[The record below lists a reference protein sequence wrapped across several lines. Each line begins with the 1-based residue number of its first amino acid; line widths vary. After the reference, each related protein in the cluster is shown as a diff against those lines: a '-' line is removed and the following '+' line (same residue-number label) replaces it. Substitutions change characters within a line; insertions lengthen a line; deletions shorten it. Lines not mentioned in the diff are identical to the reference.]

1 MSSKNKYGKFTKK
14 NYLHIMRWAV
24 WRNCMDFGYQK
35 APCLIET
42 ELGGK
47 ALMSFAWRGNHCVI
61 FYDYKEFKKEF
72 GQQSYDLQQAY
83 VGTITA
89 HEMRHYYQY
98 RQMRAKK
105 AREKK
110 KILARWRKN
119 EKHYKRMVDGYSLK
133 EYLMQPLEL
142 DASLYEYVFGAEY
155 FDMLLGGLIK
165 DEEHFNAMEK
175 LYKEYSG
182 KKNPEL
188 FLEEMRTLLR
198 RKNKET
204 A

>member
-14 NYLHIMRWAV
+14 NYLRIVRWAV
-24 WRNCMDFGYQK
+24 WRNCIDFGYKK

-42 ELGGK
+42 ELGGDIF
-47 ALMSFAWRGNHCVI
+47 MTFYWSGNHCAI
-61 FYDYKEFKKEF
+61 FYDYKLFKKEF
-72 GQQSYDLQQAY
+72 GHKSFELQQAY
-83 VGTITA
+83 AGAITA

-98 RQMRAKK
+98 RQLRAKK

-110 KILARWRKN
+110 KILIRWRKN
-119 EKHYKRMVDGYSLK
+119 EKRYKRVEDGYSLR
-133 EYLMQPLEL
+133 EYVLQPLEL

-188 FLEEMRTLLR
+188 FLDELR
-198 RKNKET
+198 NELKKQNEKT